1 MPSDAEWRT
10 PRGRRKA
17 ERSRAYR
24 RNFATL
30 CVVGALLTPIVLASG
45 WILSNVESS
54 TAGNADVV
62 VEIKQGWTSVQVGDA
77 LEHAGVIDSS
87 QAFQAVAQSA
97 GFTGCAEGQTGC
109 HGYAAGRYDFVANSD
124 PRGALDTLRGGPRRI
139 VPDLTLLLP
148 PGLTLNQIAER
159 VGKLEGKSAERFLA
173 VAKSGAVRS
182 RYETDDNSLE
192 GLTWPD
198 TYAIGANDT
207 ETQILQKIVT
217 QFDAKADA
225 IGLGASGG
233 SNGGMSPYQA
243 VVSASLIEAEA
254 GTKDD
259 APLISSVIVNRL
271 KAAMPLQIDATLC
284 YAKGGCPPVP
294 TDADRKIDSPY
305 NTYKIAGLPPTPIKT
320 VSEVA
325 LRAALNPAPVPFLY
339 YVSDK
344 NGKTYY
350 ATTLQEHEKNV
361 RTARD
366 VG

>member
-1 MPSDAEWRT
+1 MPSDPEWRS
-10 PRGRRKA
+10 PRGRRA
-17 ERSRAYR
+17 IERNRAYR
-24 RNFATL
+24 RNVATL
-30 CVVGALLTPIVLASG
+30 CVVAVLLTPLAIASV
-45 WILSNVESS
+45 WVLSNVEHS

-62 VEIKQGWTSVQVGDA
+62 VEIQPGWTSVEAGDA
-77 LEHAGVIDSS
+77 LEHAGVINSS
-87 QAFQAVAQSA
+87 KAFQYVALSA
-97 GFTGCAEGQTGC
+97 GFSK
-109 HGYAAGRYDFVANSD
+109 GYAAGRYDFVANSQ
-124 PRGALDTLRGGPRRI
+124 PREALDTLRGGPRRI

-159 VGKLEGKSAERFLA
+159 VGKLDGKSAERFLD
-173 VAKSGAVRS
+173 VAKSGTVRS
-182 RYETDDNSLE
+182 RYEPADSNSLE

-207 ETQILQKIVT
+207 ETQILQKIVS

-225 IGLGASGG
+225 IGTPGSGPA
-233 SNGGMSPYQA
+233 NGGMSPYQA
-243 VVSASLIEAEA
+243 VISASLIEAEA
-254 GTKDD
+254 GSKDD

-271 KAAMPLQIDATLC
+271 KDGMPLQIDATLC

-305 NTYKIAGLPPTPIKT
+305 NTYKITGLPPTPIKT

-325 LRAALNPAPVPFLY
+325 LRAALGPAPVPFLY

-350 ATTLQEHEKNV
+350 ATTLQEHERNV
-361 RTARD
+361 AKARD
-366 VG
+366 AG